1 MLIKRTKEDILLSAI
16 RRIEEFAV
24 NKYDLSATSVIR
36 QMLETYAAEISRLT
50 STASAEIIG
59 KSIATAIGNEL
70 DLLGENIFNLPRNTA
85 KITMDNTYST
95 IKFYIDPAF
104 KYIAQ
109 TLVNK
114 IPIGVTSTL
123 IDKANGSFTIP
134 SGVILYTNKTGVTF
148 TTTSAITL
156 SGSDTYGFVSAQ
168 SNSYGADG
176 NISSGNIVNHN
187 IINIAPELTDIAP
200 YILVTNIAPI
210 VNGED
215 IESDENYRFRLRNAY
230 HDLAGGTE
238 IALRLAAMSV
248 PGVSN
253 INIVKYI
260 NGLGTTGVQVIG
272 TEPILNIGTIRAVYN
287 ACRKVISVGEKVT
300 IIEPEYIVYKSKIQL
315 ISFGGAIDNTIKNRI
330 QSNVINYIINLPL
343 GGQIINN
350 RVLTIAFSASS
361 DIKDVSITDMFIGEL
376 DIMSGSTLNLMS
388 MHPGNISAAS
398 NEKWYTDTT
407 LVEVCDA

>member
-123 IDKANGSFTIP
+123 IDKVNGSFTIP

-187 IINIAPELTDIAP
+187 IINT
-200 YILVTNIAPI
+200 
-210 VNGED
+210 
-215 IESDENYRFRLRNAY
+215 
-230 HDLAGGTE
+230 
-238 IALRLAAMSV
+238 
-248 PGVSN
+248 VSP
-253 INIVKYI
+253 V
-260 NGLGTTGVQVIG
+260 
-272 TEPILNIGTIRAVYN
+272 
-287 ACRKVISVGEKVT
+287 
-300 IIEPEYIVYKSKIQL
+300 
-315 ISFGGAIDNTIKNRI
+315 
-330 QSNVINYIINLPL
+330 
-343 GGQIINN
+343 
-350 RVLTIAFSASS
+350 SS
-361 DIKDVSITDMFIGEL
+361 
-376 DIMSGSTLNLMS
+376 
-388 MHPGNISAAS
+388 
-398 NEKWYTDTT
+398 
-407 LVEVCDA
+407 